1 MGKPSHFAGA
11 PLGGL
16 MVSLRRLARQEKGQ
30 DLMEYSLLVSL
41 IAIFTL
47 AAMRLVATQIT
58 DTFWGQIANIDLF

>member
-1 MGKPSHFAGA
+1 
-11 PLGGL
+11 